1 MVKKNDY
8 FKIKDGKIF
17 VKAQTVE
24 RGAGRMKAALE
35 QLENAKNDLEYAL
48 KYADYAWHRGSIGE
62 QRNMISLAGVAKENA
77 ERAAKRI
84 EFAVQMVNGNLGP
97 LIGSR
102 GCGKTPPEF
111 HGQAYDLKDENKT
124 PTWGDDDPEYQ
135 EDYQEEKK

>member
-8 FKIKDGKIF
+8 FKIKNGKIF

-35 QLENAKNDLEYAL
+35 QLEKAKNDIEYAL

-62 QRNMISLAGVAKENA
+62 QRNMISLSGIAKENA

-84 EFAVQMVNGNLGP
+84 QIAVQMVAGNLEPVIGP
-97 LIGSR
+97 KFFSID
-102 GCGKTPPEF
+102 
-111 HGQAYDLKDENKT
+111 DL
-124 PTWGDDDPEYQ
+124 
-135 EDYQEEKK
+135 EEKP

>member
-8 FKIKDGKIF
+8 FKIKDGKLF

-35 QLENAKNDLEYAL
+35 MLETVKNDLEYAL

-84 EFAVQMVNGNLGP
+84 EIAVKMVNGNLAP

-102 GCGKTPPEF
+102 GCGKSPVT
-111 HGQAYDLKDENKT
+111 G
-124 PTWGDDDPEYQ
+124 PTSFNIDDP
-135 EDYQEEKK
+135 DYQEEKK

>member
-8 FKIKDGKIF
+8 FKIKDGKLF

-35 QLENAKNDLEYAL
+35 QLEKANNDLEYAL

-62 QRNMISLAGVAKENA
+62 QRNMISLAGVAKDNA
-77 ERAAKRI
+77 ERAAERI
-84 EFAVQMVNGNLGP
+84 KIAVQMVTGNLGP

-111 HGQAYDLKDENKT
+111 HG
-124 PTWGDDDPEYQ
+124 PTSFNIDDPEYQ
-135 EDYQEEKK
+135 EEKE

>member
-8 FKIKDGKIF
+8 FKIKDGKLF

-35 QLENAKNDLEYAL
+35 MLETVKNDLEYAL

-84 EFAVQMVNGNLGP
+84 EIAVQMVNGNLGP

-102 GCGKTPPEF
+102 GCGKTPPEL
-111 HGQAYDLKDENKT
+111 HGPDSFNI
-124 PTWGDDDPEYQ
+124 DDPEYQ
-135 EDYQEEKK
+135 DDWEDKK